1 MNKTNR
7 VSLVLGGIY
16 LVGSALFYAVLALVA

>member
-7 VSLVLGGIY
+7 VSLVLGGVY
-16 LVGSALFYAVLALVA
+16 LGGAALFYAVLALMA

>member
-1 MNKTNR
+1 MEKKNR

-16 LVGSALFYAVLALVA
+16 IGFAAAFYAVLALMA

>member
-1 MNKTNR
+1 MNQKNR

-16 LVGSALFYAVLALVA
+16 VGGAALFYAVLALMA